1 MSTTTLYRPTILFVA
16 MPGAVHTGRWIEQ
29 IIDSGWNVHI
39 FSPSPECDLTIH
51 DSIPNEA
58 RLHLVVKQ
66 RRSRIKQ
73 TGIPYPFKK
82 GDRFRLATTKLFEKL
97 TSRAERLAALI
108 MEIKPDIVH
117 SLQMQGPSYLTLRA
131 KEIIESRGKK
141 FPKWIYSSWGSD
153 IYLFSSDKE
162 HAEKIRNVLRATDF
176 LISDCQRDVDLA
188 REYCFKGELLGIYPT
203 GGGFEVEKQ
212 QRLTSGPTGSRKI
225 IAVKGI
231 MRSENVGRATVA
243 LDALDQCAREL
254 EGYHVVVYS
263 AESEALKKALSLK
276 ERGRIDL
283 TIFPQSTHDE
293 FVKLLGN
300 TRISI
305 GLNISDGTPNTM
317 LESMM
322 MGAFPIQ
329 SDTVS
334 TREWIEHGVNG
345 LLVSPDDPNDLA
357 DAIREVINDTEKLER
372 AAKINQALI
381 RERLEREKVR
391 DEVVGIYRSV
401 LEETV

>member
-1 MSTTTLYRPTILFVA
+1 MRTRV
-16 MPGAVHTGRWIEQ
+16 
-29 IIDSGWNVHI
+29 
-39 FSPSPECDLTIH
+39 
-51 DSIPNEA
+51 
-58 RLHLVVKQ
+58 
-66 RRSRIKQ
+66 
-73 TGIPYPFKK
+73 
-82 GDRFRLATTKLFEKL
+82 
-97 TSRAERLAALI
+97 
-108 MEIKPDIVH
+108 
-117 SLQMQGPSYLTLRA
+117 
-131 KEIIESRGKK
+131 RGL
-141 FPKWIYSSWGSD
+141 S
-153 IYLFSSDKE
+153 
-162 HAEKIRNVLRATDF
+162 
-176 LISDCQRDVDLA
+176 
-188 REYCFKGELLGIYPT
+188 
-203 GGGFEVEKQ
+203 
-212 QRLTSGPTGSRKI
+212 
-225 IAVKGI
+225 
-231 MRSENVGRATVA
+231 
-243 LDALDQCAREL
+243 
-254 EGYHVVVYS
+254 YS